1 MIRMHVTLAAGIGT
15 VYFLGKPFPSTPLA
29 GLETP

>member
-1 MIRMHVTLAAGIGT
+1 MYVTLAAGVGM
-15 VYFLGKPFPSTPLA
+15 VYFLGQPFPSTPLA

>member
-1 MIRMHVTLAAGIGT
+1 MHVTLAAGIGT
-15 VYFLGKPFPSTPLA
+15 VYFLGQPFPSTPLA